1 MREERM
7 EKIKENVRKLDWDKC
22 RLIEGFIEGF
32 NSLHFI
38 N

>member
-7 EKIKENVRKLDWDKC
+7 EKIKENEKARPGKC

-32 NSLHFI
+32 NSLNFL